1 MQKARSCSHA
11 GSEEVPL
18 KDTKAFG
25 DLVTM
30 DHKVN
35 IDKGDGC
42 PVFNDEAGKGKRM
55 LVILDY
61 FTQWVQAYPVP
72 SKDYEL
78 CLDKILQFFG
88 PEYHP
93 CYDGPGGV
101 RKRPQRCILTTQP
114 SSKQPSRAC
123 IGLQTPARLTESKPT
138 VLLRG
143 RSEG

>member
-35 IDKGDGC
+35 IEKGEGC
-42 PVFNDEAGKGKRM
+42 PVFNDEAGKGKHM

-72 SKDYEL
+72 SKDYEM

-88 PEYHP
+88 LEYHP
-93 CYDGPGGV
+93 CYDGPGV
-101 RKRPQRCILTTQP
+101 RKCPQRYTLTTQLNSKPP
-114 SSKQPSRAC
+114 SQAC
-123 IGLQTPARLTESKPT
+123 IGLRTPARLTESKPT

-143 RSEG
+143 KSEE

>member
-35 IDKGDGC
+35 IEKGEGC
-42 PVFNDEAGKGKRM
+42 PVFNDEAGKDKHM

-72 SKDYEL
+72 SKDYEM
-78 CLDKILQFFG
+78 CLEKILQFFG
-88 PEYHP
+88 CGLEESAKVSFGEDAEDSLYLVNENLANEYKLDSKLLDEFLHP
-93 CYDGPGGV
+93 N
-101 RKRPQRCILTTQP
+101 
-114 SSKQPSRAC
+114 
-123 IGLQTPARLTESKPT
+123 
-138 VLLRG
+138 
-143 RSEG
+143 